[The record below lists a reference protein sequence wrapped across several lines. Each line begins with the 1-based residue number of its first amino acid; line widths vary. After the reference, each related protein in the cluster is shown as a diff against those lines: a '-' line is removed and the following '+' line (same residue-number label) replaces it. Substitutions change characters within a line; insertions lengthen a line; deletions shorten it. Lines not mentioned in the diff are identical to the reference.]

1 MAESIP
7 APLIIDTLKDTFR
20 EARAARG
27 RGLPSRRA
35 TTTSAGS

>member
-20 EARAARG
+20 EARAARNAEG
-27 RGLPSRRA
+27 WGRRA
-35 TTTSAGS
+35 TISSAGS